1 MGEKNLAIRFHSNKS
16 QKKKPKNKKQNTGGC
31 WKTQQNAKNPELIG
45 KLFKT
50 HMDYSEEGSH
60 SNTPREWCSK

>member
-16 QKKKPKNKKQNTGGC
+16 QEKKTGGG
-31 WKTQQNAKNPELIG
+31 WKTQQNAKNPQLIG

-60 SNTPREWCSK
+60 SNTPREWYSK